1 MKKWLSLF
9 LVMALSLSVCA
20 LAQAEEEKIYE
31 GVTIQWQRYPAGDL
45 EAQTAWNQSIVDA
58 FYEETGC
65 TVEVDMVSWE
75 DANTKVLS
83 AITADEGPDVV
94 QIIETAAGQIYSS
107 GAFVALDEYID
118 KFGGYDAYLQAGLDY
133 GTYDGVLYGLP
144 WGGDTRLYYT
154 RQSVLD
160 AAGIESIPDDW
171 TWSDFLDVLDKIK
184 AAGYEAPFATMGSIS
199 TDVSFYYY
207 YTLISNGGNII
218 SEDNTTALFDSEEAR
233 QTLKQIADLVVDG
246 YMPAS
251 FAELSEDTLTAA
263 FINGDVQMVP
273 LSSGQVAAAAA
284 AGVDDIVALYPPRGE
299 DGTYGGIMCISLMS
313 VPAYSEASGCGHGF
327 PRLPQQQG
335 MAGLLQRLLQ
345 LDSRT
350 PRRRPGRSVLRGM
363 EPRAGERHGAGDL
376 LHARQRAYRGHQL
389 DDGGRACQLLRLS
402 LGQRLHRRGNRRMPQ
417 PDADACARQSWT
429 ANRPNRI
436 GRGGDPATA
445 CLRVRPFDDKDE
457 LL

>member
-284 AGVDDIVALYPPRGE
+284 AGVDDIVALYLPRGE

-313 VPAYSEASGCGHGF
+313 VPAYSEHQDAAMDFLAFLNSKEWQVSYNAYCSWIPGRHDAGQDEAFSEGWS
-327 PRLPQQQG
+327 PALVNG
-335 MAGLLQRLLQ
+335 MAQATSFMPGNVHTVAINSMMVEELANFYASLSDNAYTDEEIDECLNRMQTLAQ
-345 LDSRT
+345 AELDS
-350 PRRRPGRSVLRGM
+350 
-363 EPRAGERHGAGDL
+363 
-376 LHARQRAYRGHQL
+376 
-389 DDGGRACQLLRLS
+389 
-402 LGQRLHRRGNRRMPQ
+402 
-417 PDADACARQSWT
+417 
-429 ANRPNRI
+429 
-436 GRGGDPATA
+436 
-445 CLRVRPFDDKDE
+445 
-457 LL
+457 